1 MEYIV
6 YKHTNL
12 HNGKVY
18 IGITKQK
25 PERRWDN
32 GRGYV
37 GNKHFYSAIQKYG
50 WHNFNHRVLYDGLTK
65 EQANAIEIAL
75 IAAYDSANPQ
85 FGYNIELGGN
95 GKSRIT
101 DQTREKQRKSHKG
114 ATPWNLG
121 IPHSEETKQKIKEAL
136 TGGKLSEE
144 TRKKMSKSKMGIGNS
159 FYGKHHSTETIKKN
173 AENQP
178 TRRMVVC
185 LETKQV
191 FPSMAE
197 AARQTGVKQGNI
209 SLVCAGKHKTAGG
222 LTWAY
227 YEGDLL

>member
-1 MEYIV
+1 MSHCVYI
-6 YKHTNL
+6 HENL
-12 HNGKVY
+12 INGKVY

-75 IAAYDSANPQ
+75 IAEYDSANPQ

-95 GKSRIT
+95 GKSRIA

-121 IPHSEETKQKIKEAL
+121 IPHSEETKRKIKEAL
-136 TGGKLSEE
+136 TGGE
-144 TRKKMSKSKMGIGNS
+144 
-159 FYGKHHSTETIKKN
+159 
-173 AENQP
+173 AE
-178 TRRMVVC
+178 
-185 LETKQV
+185 
-191 FPSMAE
+191 
-197 AARQTGVKQGNI
+197 
-209 SLVCAGKHKTAGG
+209 
-222 LTWAY
+222 
-227 YEGDLL
+227 